1 MVSVEHRGAK
11 AGIAA
16 ILCLGVTVAAADV
29 YTLADSQSLKLKIEK
44 IVAAGT
50 PAAPAR
56 TASAKPASAAT
67 NTPAPA
73 PATTPR
79 TTPVTQREV
88 NSYLRY
94 DLKPQVP
101 VGIADPVIT
110 IVGEGRLLGEAVV
123 DLDAVSRAN
132 PPKGLLDPMRL
143 LTGRLPV
150 RVQGVLT
157 TSRGTGRFELES
169 AHIAGVPVP
178 KSVLQTLVSFYS
190 KSADHPQ
197 GVGLDDPFALPAA
210 IREIRVEPGRAIVV
224 Q

>member
-1 MVSVEHRGAK
+1 VRP
-11 AGIAA
+11 GIAA

-29 YTLADSQSLKLKIEK
+29 YTRADSTSLKQKIEK
-44 IVAAGT
+44 IVAHGG
-50 PAAPAR
+50 PAVPAR
-56 TASAKPASAAT
+56 TASARP
-67 NTPAPA
+67 TPAAAVKPLN
-73 PATTPR
+73 
-79 TTPVTQREV
+79 TPVTQREV

-101 VGIADPVIT
+101 VGIDEPVIT
-110 IVGEGRLLGEAVV
+110 IVGQGRLLGEAVV

-143 LTGRLPV
+143 LTGKLPV

-169 AHIAGVPVP
+169 AHVAGVPVP
-178 KSVLQTLVSFYS
+178 KSLLQQLVSFYS
-190 KSADHPQ
+190 RSADRPQ
-197 GVGLDDPFALPAA
+197 GVGIDDPFELPAA
-210 IREIRVEPGRAIVV
+210 IREIRVEPGQAIVV